1 MRRAGAAGFTITE
14 LVVAVAIIAVGS
26 SIAIAVTGREIRRE
40 RINSAAVG
48 LSGWLEEVR
57 RAALKGNPCTIT
69 ITASSGIARGG
80 ILASAREVPT
90 PALAPLPRDNRCQA
104 DKPYR
109 VANEL
114 GNARVAI
121 SPSLTFSFGTLGTVT
136 PTTDKE
142 LVLTLIQPG
151 GQSDLAR
158 CLRIRGM
165 MGFTEVGNRSGGSCT
180 YPSRY

>member
-1 MRRAGAAGFTITE
+1 MRRAGAAGYTIVE
-14 LVVAVAIIAVGS
+14 MVVVVAIIAVGA
-26 SIAIAVTGREIRRE
+26 SIAIGVSGREIRRE

-57 RAALKGNPCTIT
+57 RAALKGNPCFIT
-69 ITASSGIARGG
+69 ISASSGIARGG
-80 ILASAREVPT
+80 ILASASEVPMAGAT
-90 PALAPLPRDNRCQA
+90 ARPDRCQA
-104 DKPYR
+104 TQPFR
-109 VANEL
+109 VADEV
-114 GNARVAI
+114 GSDRVAL

-142 LVLTLIQPG
+142 VVLTLIRPG

-165 MGFTEVGNRSGGSCT
+165 MGFTELGNRSGSSCV

>member
-1 MRRAGAAGFTITE
+1 MKRAGAAGYTITE
-14 LVVAVAIIAVGS
+14 LVVAVVIIALGS
-26 SIAIAVTGREIRRE
+26 AIAIGISGREIRRE

-48 LSGWLEEVR
+48 LIGWIEEVR
-57 RAALKGNPCTIT
+57 RSALKGNPCTIT
-69 ITASSGIARGG
+69 ISASSGTARGG
-80 ILASAREVPT
+80 ILARAEEKPT
-90 PALAPLPRDNRCQA
+90 PNSGLAPRSDRCQA
-104 DKPYR
+104 DKPFR

-114 GNARVAI
+114 GSARVAI

-136 PTTDKE
+136 PTTDKQ

-165 MGFTEVGNRSGGSCT
+165 MGFTELGNRSGSSCV

>member
-1 MRRAGAAGFTITE
+1 MKRAAAGYTITE
-14 LVVAVAIIAVGS
+14 LVVAVAIIAVGA
-26 SIAIAVTGREIRRE
+26 SITIGISGREIRRE

-48 LSGWLEEVR
+48 LSGWIEEVR
-57 RAALKGNPCTIT
+57 RSALKGNPCSIT
-69 ITASSGIARGG
+69 IPASSGTARGG
-80 ILASAREVPT
+80 ILASASEVPLT
-90 PALAPLPRDNRCQA
+90 GASARPDRCQA

-109 VANEL
+109 VAQEL
-114 GNARVAI
+114 GSARVAI

-165 MGFTEVGNRSGGSCT
+165 MGFSEVGNRSGGSCA

>member
-1 MRRAGAAGFTITE
+1 MKREGAAGYSITE
-14 LVVAVAIIAVGS
+14 LVVAVMIITVGAAM
-26 SIAIAVTGREIRRE
+26 AIAASGREIRRE

-57 RAALKGNPCTIT
+57 RAALKGNPCTVT
-69 ITASSGIARGG
+69 ITASSGTARGG
-80 ILASAREVPT
+80 ILASASEVPIT
-90 PALAPLPRDNRCQA
+90 GDTSRTDRCQA

-114 GNARVAI
+114 GNASVAI
-121 SPSLTFSFGTLGTVT
+121 SPSLQFSFSTLGTVN

-151 GQSDLAR
+151 GQSDLSR
-158 CLRIRGM
+158 CVRIRGM
-165 MGFTEVGNRSGGSCT
+165 MGFTDVGNRSGGSCT

>member
-1 MRRAGAAGFTITE
+1 MKRAGAAGYTITE
-14 LVVAVAIIAVGS
+14 LVVAVVIIALGS
-26 SIAIAVTGREIRRE
+26 AIAIGISGREIRRE

-48 LSGWLEEVR
+48 LIGWIEEVR
-57 RAALKGNPCTIT
+57 RSALKGNPCTIT
-69 ITASSGIARGG
+69 ISASSGTARGG
-80 ILASAREVPT
+80 ILASASEVVMNGAT
-90 PALAPLPRDNRCQA
+90 ARTDRCQA
-104 DKPYR
+104 DKPFR

-114 GNARVAI
+114 GSARVAI

-136 PTTDKE
+136 PTTDKQ

-158 CLRIRGM
+158 CLRLRGM
-165 MGFTEVGNRSGGSCT
+165 MGFSELGNRSGSSCV